1 MSDPGVTRVLVL
13 RHASAITRPAWD
25 AHRRL
30 ILCGDRVVKRFRG
43 PAKNQT
49 LILDAFQEEGWPGR
63 IDDPLAPGPD
73 DDPSARLRDAVR
85 RLNRR
90 QCYPVLRFCAD
101 GTGQGVCWSWEQ
113 FAARPV

>member
-63 IDDPLAPGPD
+63 I
-73 DDPSARLRDAVR
+73 ARH
-85 RLNRR
+85 
-90 QCYPVLRFCAD
+90 
-101 GTGQGVCWSWEQ
+101 
-113 FAARPV
+113 